1 MDVTED
7 TLLNGIS
14 KPRNQ
19 LLFDNAVY
27 LLPYVGI
34 GSGIVRGVQGFQGH
48 NY

>member
-19 LLFDNAVY
+19 LLFDNAVTF
-27 LLPYVGI
+27 
-34 GSGIVRGVQGFQGH
+34 SH
-48 NY
+48 T